1 MRKARCECEL
11 GWDRS
16 VACVQAPTSACMRDG
31 GGYMLMDSI
40 TTTPLFADDDGKRYE
55 HARITANKELD
66 LNNSI
71 VVR

>member
-1 MRKARCECEL
+1 MRE
-11 GWDRS
+11 
-16 VACVQAPTSACMRDG
+16 G

-40 TTTPLFADDDGKRYE
+40 TTTPLFADEDGKRCE

-66 LNNSI
+66 LNDSV

>member
-1 MRKARCECEL
+1 
-11 GWDRS
+11 
-16 VACVQAPTSACMRDG
+16 MRDG

-40 TTTPLFADDDGKRYE
+40 TTTPLFAYEDGKRYE

-66 LNNSI
+66 LNNSV